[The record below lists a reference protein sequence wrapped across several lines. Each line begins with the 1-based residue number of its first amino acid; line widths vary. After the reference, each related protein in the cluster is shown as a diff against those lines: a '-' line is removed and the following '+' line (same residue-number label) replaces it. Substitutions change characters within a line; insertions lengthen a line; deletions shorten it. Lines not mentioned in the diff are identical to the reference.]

1 MPSTSDIIG
10 LHKSLEDEFKTDALL
25 GQMTRI
31 RDVNTPTWQRKD
43 FNGDIGFEL
52 YPLGAPEYGLT
63 DFNQK
68 VAVFPL
74 AEQVTGG
81 ALKEVV
87 PLTTAPTVWVSW
99 FEHWRKMPTGDFAL
113 VTAKWM
119 VFWGEVGD
127 EEKVQIVRAEW
138 DQTTF
143 LENSNSPAAQP
154 HWHVDRDLELTEATA
169 STLELEE
176 IGGGYVSRRV
186 TIQDV
191 HLAMGG
197 WSNAVETTSSAIAVA
212 KPLSNKQRK
221 EEAKKERDRERK
233 KRKGVPLDEEDKEE
247 AKAAAPVSHAVWQR
261 KCVEDIDDLAE
272 WSIRTLRYIKSQV
285 KHFQERV

>member
-1 MPSTSDIIG
+1 MPSTSDIIA
-10 LHKSLEDEFKTDALL
+10 LHKTLEDEFKTDAML
-25 GQMTRI
+25 GQLTRI
-31 RDVNTPTWQRKD
+31 RDVNKPTWQRKD
-43 FNGDIGFEL
+43 FIGDVGFEL

-63 DFNQK
+63 DFKQK

-74 AEQVTGG
+74 AQQLTGG

-87 PLTTAPTVWVSW
+87 PLTAASTVWVSW
-99 FEHWRKMPTGDFAL
+99 FEHWRKLPTEAFAL

-119 VFWGEVGD
+119 VFWGEIGD

-154 HWHVDRDLELTEATA
+154 HWHVDRDLELAEMA
-169 STLELEE
+169 SNTSALEP
-176 IGGGYVSRRV
+176 IGPGISRRV

-197 WSNAVETTSSAIAVA
+197 WSNEVATAAMAVA

-233 KRKGVPLDEEDKEE
+233 KRKGIPLDEEEKEE
-247 AKAAAPVSHAVWQR
+247 AKAAGPVSHAVWQR
-261 KCVEDIDDLAE
+261 KCAEEIQDLAD
-272 WSIRTLRYIKSQV
+272 WSIRTLHYIKSQV
-285 KHFQERV
+285 KHFQEKA